1 MAKIVLDDHGELDQY
16 VENYLKDTVQQHVRE
31 ILNHQLKDVVAGEL
45 ARLRMVEPSSSTLS
59 DVLTDVLQFKI
70 DTRFKQL
77 LAPAVRVEMQKHFRV
92 MAEKV

>member
-31 ILNHQLKDVVAGEL
+31 ILKHQLKDVVAGEL
-45 ARLRMVEPSSSTLS
+45 ARLRMMEPSSSTLS
-59 DVLTDVLQFKI
+59 DVISSLLQSKI
-70 DTRFKQL
+70 DERFKQL